1 MIAPSSA
8 AILNSSGG
16 VSLEENMIFSPS
28 YFIAFAIIS
37 SVSEEQSTPH
47 PSFFKISITNGFGV
61 AFTAKYSLNPLFQEN
76 ARIRRS
82 PFSRIPFSS
91 YRWNG
96 VGYVF
101 LISSSCSR
109 VTNGF
114 FSTFTSSELKSTYKT
129 KKSGL
134 PGTYTT
140 PGTPRLLCPA
150 TIYTPKTVFY
160 QLISKKTS
168 TIGRYFVTVHG

>member
-1 MIAPSSA
+1 MCVKSSRLMIAPSSA

-129 KKSGL
+129 
-134 PGTYTT
+134 
-140 PGTPRLLCPA
+140 
-150 TIYTPKTVFY
+150 
-160 QLISKKTS
+160 
-168 TIGRYFVTVHG
+168 